1 MSQIVIKITD
11 RPNNRVEVQCQP
23 LAQTLIEA
31 AAKGHHLT
39 SAEGYA
45 LHALRSIREE
55 SAKMQENTNGKGLII
70 QIPRLRG

>member
-1 MSQIVIKITD
+1 VSQITITITD
-11 RPNNRVEVQCQP
+11 RPNNRVEIKCHP

-31 AAKGHHLT
+31 AAKGHNLT

-55 SAKMQENTNGKGLII
+55 SARMQEKGEKGMII
-70 QIPRLRG
+70 RIPRLRG